1 MGPWNRYKWSYKE
14 DKMALQMGNWKYN
27 PYNWRYDP
35 HNRQRAHFPARLL
48 VKCQCKQ
55 PEKWYNEWNVYVYP
69 R

>member
-35 HNRQRAHFPARLL
+35 H
-48 VKCQCKQ
+48 K
-55 PEKWYNEWNVYVYP
+55 
-69 R
+69 